1 MEKKTQLIPMISIL
15 LVIGF
20 LLTSFVSF
28 FVSQDSLRKEI
39 VTHALPLTS
48 DNIYTEIQR
57 DLLRPVFIS
66 SLMATDT
73 FLRDWILSGEKDI
86 KEIKKYL
93 NEIKVT
99 YNAVTSFFV
108 SEKTRNYYYA
118 DGLLKKVSP
127 DSARDIWYF
136 RVSQMEAPYEINVDI
151 DMANNDAMTIF
162 INYRVFDY
170 NQNYIGAT
178 GVGLTVTTVKHLIR
192 NYQSKYGRSIYFID
206 EKGKIKLAGSNI
218 KAAYLNLKELLDDS
232 FFDKTKTISSERAF
246 QHTRDN
252 KNYHANIR
260 YISELGWYLIVEQ
273 EASQINRKIATTLIL
288 NLFIC
293 AVITII
299 VLKLVHIAIRRY
311 QMKIDT
317 LNGIVPIC
325 SFCKQI
331 RDDKGYW
338 NQVEAY
344 LAAHTEAEF
353 SHGICPGCM
362 EKYYPEYSGNNQP
375 DQ

>member
-1 MEKKTQLIPMISIL
+1 MISIL

-20 LLTSFVSF
+20 LLTSFASF
-28 FVSQDSLRKEI
+28 FVSKDSLHKEI

-48 DNIYTEIQR
+48 DNIYSEIQR
-57 DLLRPVFIS
+57 DLLQPVFIS

-73 FLRDWILSGEKDI
+73 FLRDWVLNGEKDAM
-86 KEIKKYL
+86 EITKYL
-93 NEIKVT
+93 NEIKMK

-118 DGLLKKVSP
+118 DGILKKVSP

-136 RVSQMEAPYEINVDI
+136 RVRQMEAPYEINVDI
-151 DMANNDAMTIF
+151 DMANNDVMTIF

-170 NQNYIGAT
+170 QQNYIGAT
-178 GVGLTVTTVKHLIR
+178 GVGLKVNTVKQLIHD
-192 NYQSKYGRSIYFID
+192 YQTKYGRNIYFVD
-206 EKGKIKLAGSNI
+206 ENGEIKLAGSNI
-218 KAAYLNLKELLDDS
+218 RAVYLNLKDLLDKS
-232 FFDKTKTISSERAF
+232 CFDKTKNTSDEKAF
-246 QHTRDN
+246 EHKRNN
-252 KNYHANIR
+252 KTYHANIR
-260 YISELGWYLIVEQ
+260 YISGLGWYLVVEQ
-273 EASQINRKIATTLIL
+273 EVSQITRKIATTLIL
-288 NLFIC
+288 NLLIC
-293 AVITII
+293 AVITFI
-299 VLKLVHIAIRRY
+299 VLKLVHIAVRRY
-311 QMKIDT
+311 QNKIDT
-317 LNGIVPIC
+317 LSGIVPIC

-362 EKYYPEYSGNNQP
+362 EKHYPEYSQNNQP
-375 DQ
+375 DKEQKISG